1 MSSAIRI
8 RRSVFDRLI
17 ADASTGSDGMVMTYT
32 VEQLRDAV
40 ARDLEALLN
49 TRSIVDFEDPDTTH
63 WVRRSVLCFGVR
75 DFVGRVLTNSEE
87 QRHIGRS
94 LAHAIQ
100 THEPRLRDVSIV
112 FNDAK
117 GSTNSLSFTIRALLI
132 VYPAKET
139 VSFDAVLQPSLSQFA
154 VTQAKFVA
162 A

>member
-1 MSSAIRI
+1 MSSSIRI

-17 ADASTGSDGMVMTYT
+17 TGNDATHDGLVMTYS

-40 ARDLEALLN
+40 ARDLESLLN
-49 TRSIVDFEDPDTTH
+49 SRSVVDFEAPDTTH

-112 FNDAK
+112 FNDASA
-117 GSTNSLSFTIRALLI
+117 STNSLSFTIRALLI

-139 VSFDAVLQPSLSQFA
+139 VSFDALLQPSLSRFA
-154 VTQAKFVA
+154 VTHAKFVTA
-162 A
+162 